1 MFGLIVTGQL
11 VQTDFQLVG
20 EKQFLINIPKAENI
34 NHVVVF
40 MTGAI
45 PFPEG
50 CGGLVYFRWVFVF
63 LLNSSKT
70 S

>member
-20 EKQFLINIPKAENI
+20 EKQFLINIAKADSV
-34 NHVVVF
+34 NHIVVF
-40 MTGAI
+40 LTGTI

-50 CGGLVYFRWVFVF
+50 CGGLVYFR
-63 LLNSSKT
+63 
-70 S
+70 